1 MTNEY
6 TKYLKSEKW
15 AEIKKRLFKKR
26 GKKCEKCGKIN
37 ILHIHHL
44 TYRNIFNEKDEDL
57 IILCNLCHEKAHG
70 IKKPV
75 VKTGKIK
82 SKKHKPETYFKKILD
97 KQKIR
102 MSTNKKNRY

>member
-75 VKTGKIK
+75 VKRRCFN
-82 SKKHKPETYFKKILD
+82 HRRD
-97 KQKIR
+97 NIR
-102 MSTNKKNRY
+102 FERSDTDY